1 MLIADEAHHLNAE
14 TKAANKRS
22 REEAENVQNWERT
35 IDNIFQ
41 RDNGKLPN
49 ILLEFTATMDLADQ
63 AIAQKYDDKI
73 IFDYTLKRFREDGY
87 SKEVETF
94 VTDLDELDRAL
105 QAMIL
110 SQYKRKVFV
119 KFGTRHQARNHVEVK
134 IH

>member
-1 MLIADEAHHLNAE
+1 M
-14 TKAANKRS
+14 
-22 REEAENVQNWERT
+22 
-35 IDNIFQ
+35 
-41 RDNGKLPN
+41 
-49 ILLEFTATMDLADQ
+49 LEFTATMDLADQ

-110 SQYKRKVFV
+110 SQYKRKVL
-119 KFGTRHQARNHVEVK
+119 
-134 IH
+134 

>member
-1 MLIADEAHHLNAE
+1 
-14 TKAANKRS
+14 
-22 REEAENVQNWERT
+22 
-35 IDNIFQ
+35 
-41 RDNGKLPN
+41 
-49 ILLEFTATMDLADQ
+49 MDLADQ

-110 SQYKRKVFV
+110 SQYKRKVL
-119 KFGTRHQARNHVEVK
+119 
-134 IH
+134 